1 MNLRQLECF
10 HAVAKHLNFTRAAGE
25 LNMAQPAVSI
35 AVQKLEHALR
45 LTLFNRQDKRISLTA
60 EGERLLHHSRLILS
74 QLRDAR
80 REMAEL
86 SGLERG
92 EVSIGIPSMLGS
104 YYFPPLLMAFK
115 HRYPDLKLS
124 VVEAGTRAIQQ
135 MLFSGE
141 LDLGIVVDHN
151 LPDTLETH
159 GFLEEEMIVCVNRE
173 HPFAQQPSVSVE
185 AFFAEELALF
195 KPGYFHREFIDQ
207 LCQAHQLHPQIA
219 FETNLI
225 PLTKSIVANGFAI
238 TTFLR
243 MVIAGDSELVAI
255 PFSNPVHLKLAIA
268 CKRGGYLSRANRA
281 FLDFMLAQ

>member
-1 MNLRQLECF
+1 MNLRQLQCLQ
-10 HAVAKHLNFTRAAGE
+10 AVARHLNFTRAAEE
-25 LNMAQPAVSI
+25 LKMAQPAVSI
-35 AVQKLEHALR
+35 AIQKLEHSLQ
-45 LTLFNRQDKRISLTA
+45 LTLFNRQDKRIALTA
-60 EGERLLHHSRLILS
+60 DGERLLHHADIILA
-74 QLRDAR
+74 QLRDAE

-86 SGLERG
+86 GGLERG

-115 HRYPDLKLS
+115 HRYPNLKLS

-151 LPDTLETH
+151 LPPTLETH
-159 GFLEEEMIVCVNRE
+159 GFHEEEMIVCVHQD
-173 HPFAQQPSVSVE
+173 HPFAGQPAISFE
-185 AFFAEELALF
+185 DFFAEELVLF
-195 KPGYFHREFIDQ
+195 KPGYFHREFIDRICTEHD
-207 LCQAHQLHPQIA
+207 LSPRIA

-225 PLTKSIVANGFAI
+225 PLTKSIVENGFAI
-238 TTFLR
+238 TTFLK
-243 MVIAGDSELVAI
+243 MVIADDSKLIAV
-255 PFSNPVHLKLAIA
+255 PFADPVRLKLAIA